1 VRRVIYLVGV
11 VMTEHKQGYRQ
22 AIQDMKDLLDNA
34 LANGDTTHIYED
46 IIDQLDL
53 LWEEYSYDR
62 KD

>member
-1 VRRVIYLVGV
+1 
-11 VMTEHKQGYRQ
+11 MTEHKQGYRQ

>member
-1 VRRVIYLVGV
+1 
-11 VMTEHKQGYRQ
+11 MTKYRQGYRQ